1 MAAPYVPDLVVHRAI
16 SVHLRDGEPA
26 RRKLVREGWLDISLR
41 PKTQGDRLYLPVHP
55 NTPEDLDIE
64 VAYEWVAAVFEERH
78 RKPTS
83 LREAP
88 GLPPELA
95 SEVTRSMDVIGD
107 VAVLRLKDDIRPRA
121 SEIGSALM
129 EVHPRLRAVA
139 IDDGV
144 HGELRVRSLTIIAGE
159 GPLVTTHREHGMEL
173 RVDLESAY
181 FSPRLAT
188 EHRRVADQ
196 VMPGERVLDMFAG
209 VGPFAVLVARL
220 AHPSQVHAVDLNEVA
235 VRLVEENA
243 RSNGVDELVTAHLG
257 DAREVVPDLGVFD
270 RIIMNHPHGARD
282 FMDVALGAS
291 GSGTVIHLHM
301 MGALEESDEAAD
313 EACRTASD
321 LGHGGVKV
329 DLKREVRTYSP
340 GVLHWCLDLTVLE

>member
-1 MAAPYVPDLVVHRAI
+1 MVHRAI

-26 RRKLVREGWLDISLR
+26 RRRLVREGWLDTSLR
-41 PKTQGDRLYLPVHP
+41 PTTQGDRLYIPVLSK
-55 NTPEDLDIE
+55 TPDDLD
-64 VAYEWVAAVFEERH
+64 VGVGYDWVTAEFEERE

-88 GLPPELA
+88 SLPPELA

-107 VAVLRLKDDIRPRA
+107 IAVLRLKDDIRPRA
-121 SEIGSALM
+121 SEIGNALM

-144 HGELRVRSLTIIAGE
+144 HGELRVRSLTIVAGE
-159 GPLVTTHREHGMEL
+159 GPLVTVHREHGMDL
-173 RVDLESAY
+173 RVDLEQAY

-188 EHRRVADQ
+188 EHRRVADK
-196 VMPGERVLDMFAG
+196 VMPGERVLDMFSG

-220 AHPSQVHAVDLNEVA
+220 AQPSQVHAVDLNEVA

-243 RSNGVDELVTAHLG
+243 RSNGVGDLVTAHQG
-257 DAREVVPDLGVFD
+257 DARAVVPDLGVFE
-270 RIIMNHPHGARD
+270 RIIMNHPHGALD
-282 FMDVALGAS
+282 FIDVALGAS
-291 GSGTVIHLHM
+291 ASGTVIHLHL
-301 MGALEESDEAAD
+301 MGTPEESDEAAA
-313 EACRTASD
+313 EANQTASG
-321 LGHGGVKV
+321 LGHEGVRV
-329 DLKREVRTYSP
+329 DLKREVRTYCP

>member
-1 MAAPYVPDLVVHRAI
+1 M
-16 SVHLRDGEPA
+16 
-26 RRKLVREGWLDISLR
+26 
-41 PKTQGDRLYLPVHP
+41 
-55 NTPEDLDIE
+55 
-64 VAYEWVAAVFEERH
+64 VAHELAKFEERD

-107 VAVLRLKDDIRPRA
+107 IAVLRLKDDLRPRA

-144 HGELRVRSLTIIAGE
+144 HGELRVRALTVVAGE
-159 GPLVTTHREHGMEL
+159 GPLVTTHREFGMEL
-173 RVDLESAY
+173 RVDLEHAY

-188 EHRRVADQ
+188 EHSRVADQ
-196 VMPGERVLDMFAG
+196 VMQGERVLDMFAG
-209 VGPFAVLVARL
+209 VGPFAVLVARSGQ
-220 AHPSQVHAVDLNEVA
+220 PSEVHAVDLNEVA
-235 VRLVEENA
+235 ARLVEENA
-243 RSNGVDELVTAHLG
+243 RKNGVDELVKAHQG

-270 RIIMNHPHGARD
+270 RIIMNHPHGARE
-282 FMDVALGAS
+282 FLDVALKAS
-291 GSGTVIHLHM
+291 RSGTVIHLHM
-301 MGALEESDEAAD
+301 MGTPEESNEAAK
-313 EACRTASD
+313 EADQTATD
-321 LGHGGVKV
+321 LGHGGVRV

-340 GVLHWCLDLTVLE
+340 GVLHWCLDLTVLEHAIGHQQKPPVSE

>member
-1 MAAPYVPDLVVHRAI
+1 
-16 SVHLRDGEPA
+16 
-26 RRKLVREGWLDISLR
+26 
-41 PKTQGDRLYLPVHP
+41 LYIPVLP
-55 NTPEDLDIE
+55 NTPDDLDIGVE
-64 VAYEWVAAVFEERH
+64 YEWVTAEFEERD

-107 VAVLRLKDDIRPRA
+107 IAVLRLKDDLRPRA

-144 HGELRVRSLTIIAGE
+144 HGDLRVRALTVVAGE
-159 GPLVTTHREHGMEL
+159 GPLVTTHREYGMEL
-173 RVDLESAY
+173 RVDLEHAY

-188 EHRRVADQ
+188 EHSRVADQ
-196 VMPGERVLDMFAG
+196 VMQGERVLDMFSG
-209 VGPFAVLVARL
+209 VGPFAVLVARSGQ
-220 AHPSQVHAVDLNEVA
+220 PSEVHAVDLNEVA
-235 VRLVEENA
+235 ARLVEENA
-243 RSNGVDELVTAHLG
+243 RKNGVVELVTVHQG
-257 DAREVVPDLGVFD
+257 DAREVVPGLGVFD
-270 RIIMNHPHGARD
+270 RIIMNHPHGARE
-282 FMDVALGAS
+282 FLDVALRAS

-301 MGALEESDEAAD
+301 MGTTEESNEAAS
-313 EACRTASD
+313 EADQTATD
-321 LGHGGVKV
+321 LGHGGIRV